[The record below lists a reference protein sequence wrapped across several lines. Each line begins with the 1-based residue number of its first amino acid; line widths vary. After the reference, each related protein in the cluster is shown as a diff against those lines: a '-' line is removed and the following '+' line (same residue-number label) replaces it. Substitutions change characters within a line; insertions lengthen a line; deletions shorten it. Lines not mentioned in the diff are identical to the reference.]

1 MRAAGGSMG
10 YVEALMGKNEQIVI
24 KTRQHWMVLA
34 SAFVTNLVLALVIII
49 VAVVL
54 VFTGIAALLGLV
66 ALLLLIIPAALLI
79 HAYLRWWN
87 EEYLV
92 TNRRVIQAEG
102 VFNKRVIDSSLEKV
116 NDVVLNQSFF
126 GRLLDYGDIE
136 ILTASEIGVNKL
148 HTIAS
153 PVQFKTEML
162 NQKEA
167 LGSDEHF
174 GGHGP
179 IGQGDIP
186 SMIAEL
192 DELRKQ
198 GVLTEEEFQQKKAQL
213 LSKM

>member
-1 MRAAGGSMG
+1 MG
-10 YVEALMGKNEQIVI
+10 YVETLIGKNEKIVI
-24 KTRQHWMVLA
+24 KTRQHWMVMAGSIVGNLFFA
-34 SAFVTNLVLALVIII
+34 LIIIAIGVGLWITPLGLIGAFALV
-49 VAVVL
+49 
-54 VFTGIAALLGLV
+54 
-66 ALLLLIIPAALLI
+66 LLIIPAALFI
-79 HAYLRWWN
+79 RDYLNWWN

-102 VFNKRVIDSSLEKV
+102 TVNKHVIDSSLEKV
-116 NDVVLNQSFF
+116 NDVVLNQSFL
-126 GRLLDYGDIE
+126 GRMLDYGDVE

-148 HTIAS
+148 HTIAH
-153 PVQFKTEML
+153 PVKFKTEML

-179 IGQGDIP
+179 IGQGDVP
-186 SMIAEL
+186 TMISEL

-213 LSKM
+213 LAKM